1 MVIGEGELPSN
12 QQVYHA
18 FKQLLNTAFYPNLLI
33 IFINQNY
40 LLIL

>member
-1 MVIGEGELPSN
+1 MVIGECELPAT

-33 IFINQNY
+33 IFINQN
-40 LLIL
+40 LLIS